1 MRLDGS
7 LGRAL
12 LWPALFLA
20 ALLAVLFAAS
30 LDRGYVVVVFP
41 PWRVEMSFV
50 LGLVL
55 TFAAFVLTYM
65 VAKLLRVALRLPAD
79 VRAWREKRRRDK
91 AEDELSRAIAALIA
105 GQHRHARELAD
116 QALAHD
122 PTPLAAL
129 VAARGALDA
138 GDTGRAREYL
148 ERVEGEVGE
157 VVAARR
163 ELARRAEAAP

>member
-1 MRLDGS
+1 MR
-7 LGRAL
+7 RAL
-12 LWPALFLA
+12 FWPALILA
-20 ALLAVLFAAS
+20 ALVAVLFAAS

-55 TFAAFVLTYM
+55 TFGAFVLTYM

-91 AEDELSRAIAALIA
+91 AEDELSRAVAALLA
-105 GQHRHARELAD
+105 GQYRQARDLAD
-116 QALAHD
+116 QALARD

-129 VAARGALDA
+129 IAAHGALDA
-138 GDTGRAREYL
+138 GDPGRARAYL
-148 ERVEGEVGE
+148 TRVEGEVGE
-157 VVAARR
+157 VRAACHA
-163 ELARRAEAAP
+163 LARRIEARAEVEA